1 MLNKKV
7 KDTEFLFLTAMLRAR
22 ETKMLDRDKTDRLLD
37 APYFDDA
44 AKLLIE
50 CGYPDMSG
58 MDSEQLNAAISR
70 HRSEIF
76 DEISKHLQA
85 KKITDIFRVK
95 YDYHNIKVLV
105 KSMCANTD
113 GSRLLSDSGRVGPK
127 ALTEAFITGA
137 RGGLPPAMARAISEA
152 VGILSRTQNPQ
163 LADIET
169 DKFCYGELLEIAAEI
184 GDDFVSG
191 YVRLLIDSAN
201 LKTAVRTLRMK
212 KDLEFLK
219 QAVIQGG
226 DVEAEKLSALS
237 PAGEELPG
245 IFGRGLLAG
254 AAHLGMSAVD
264 GTQSGAAPGRMTRF
278 ERECDNA
285 ATVYLSR
292 AKRVSFGIAPVFAYL
307 AAFETEI
314 TSVRMILTGK
324 LSGIAPEVIRERL
337 RESYV

>member
-1 MLNKKV
+1 LHNKTI
-7 KDTEFLFLTAMLRAR
+7 KDTEFLFLSAMLRAR
-22 ETKMLDRDKTDRLLD
+22 EPKMLDGDKTERLLD
-37 APYFDDA
+37 APGFDDA
-44 AKLLIE
+44 AKLLVE

-58 MDSEQLNAAISR
+58 MDAGQLNAAISK
-70 HRSEIF
+70 HRSDVF
-76 DEISKHLQA
+76 DEISRHLQA
-85 KKITDIFRVK
+85 KRITDIFRVK

-105 KSMCANTD
+105 KSMCSNTD
-113 GSRLLSDSGRVGPK
+113 GSRLLSDSGRIGPK
-127 ALTEAFITGA
+127 VLTEAFITGV
-137 RGGLPPAMARAISEA
+137 RGGLPPAMTRAISEA

-212 KDLEFLK
+212 KDSEFLK
-219 QAVIQGG
+219 RAVIQGG
-226 DVEAEKLSALS
+226 DVTAERLSELS
-237 PAGEELPG
+237 PSGEDLPEIYG
-245 IFGRGLLAG
+245 KGLLAG
-254 AAHLGMSAVD
+254 AALLGLSAIG
-264 GTQSGAAPGRMTRF
+264 GTPAGAAVGQMTLF

-285 ATVYLSR
+285 ATVHLSR
-292 AKRVSFGIAPVFAYL
+292 AKRVSFGIAPVFAYM
-307 AAFETEI
+307 AALETEI

-324 LSGIAPEVIRERL
+324 LSGITPEVIRERL